1 VEDVEGNIVKLI
13 IDKEMDDD
21 KVEKFKIYLSNFDP
35 FRLTTEYNVATKTIG
50 DVEQV
55 DSVDIV
61 GLFDEFYEQ
70 LKLEEDQAK
79 RVKKINDELY
89 ERCK

>member
-1 VEDVEGNIVKLI
+1 
-13 IDKEMDDD
+13 
-21 KVEKFKIYLSNFDP
+21 
-35 FRLTTEYNVATKTIG
+35 VATKTIG

-61 GLFDEFYEQ
+61 GMFDEFYEQ
-70 LKLEEDQAK
+70 LKLDDEQLM

-89 ERCK
+89 EKCK